1 MRRSSM
7 VKRLSFL
14 AMMLALSVLFH
25 YIESMIPPLI
35 PIPLGVKLGL
45 ANLISLLVLYYFSR
59 KEYVYIG
66 ALRVLLVG
74 LIATGLLSTGFL
86 ISVGGFVLSTI
97 ATLLLSIWKKASVY
111 TLSICSAIFHAVG
124 QVAMAAI
131 IYMQIGMMTYL
142 PMVLIPSIIAGFL
155 IGFVAAMVIKQLEKN
170 HFKVS

>member
-35 PIPLGVKLGL
+35 PITGVKLGL
-45 ANLISLLVLYYFSR
+45 VNLISLLVLYYFSR

>member
-35 PIPLGVKLGL
+35 PIPCVKLGL

-111 TLSICSAIFHAVG
+111 TLSN
-124 QVAMAAI
+124 
-131 IYMQIGMMTYL
+131 
-142 PMVLIPSIIAGFL
+142 VLLFSTL
-155 IGFVAAMVIKQLEKN
+155 LVK
-170 HFKVS
+170 